1 MKSFRKIIG
10 LALLVSLSVFCLAS
24 CKDEDDSLYGGDKI
38 AVGYDPY
45 DNVFK
50 APVDTGDPI
59 SVTGKTYTFYET
71 IDPEDWSIEVRDA
84 GGELS
89 VTSGNALKKLYLNSS
104 FTFTAENKVMF
115 QEGNVPEGFFFSMLE
130 TEGVRDGNVLTV
142 KNNTMLVKV
151 CVWRILKLPLFT
163 TKS

>member
-115 QEGNVPEGFFFSMLE
+115 HIGVP
-130 TEGVRDGNVLTV
+130 TRHPYLTV
-142 KNNTMLVKV
+142 REKKGYENH
-151 CVWRILKLPLFT
+151 
-163 TKS
+163 